1 MKRRICIF
9 TGTRAEYGLLKPLI
23 DELKIED
30 SVELQLIISGMHLS
44 PEFGMTVN
52 EISLDGIR
60 KVEKVEILLSSDTP
74 VGTSKA
80 MGLGM
85 ISFTEALE
93 RLKPDLLIGLGDRFE
108 LFAVVSAALVAK
120 IPVAHIHGGEL
131 TYGAYDES
139 LRHAITKM
147 SHIHFTA
154 TEEYSRRV
162 IQLGENP
169 KTVFNVGALG
179 LDNIR
184 KMKLLSLK
192 ELETSILFKLDEPF
206 FVVTFHPVTLERNS
220 SEQQMKELLA
230 ALDEFIDYK
239 IIFTKPNADNDGR
252 IIIKLIDNYVKKNL
266 KRAVAF
272 ESLGQLRYLSALKY
286 AELMI
291 GNSSSGIIEMPFFK
305 KSTINIGDRQKGRI
319 FSNSVIQCGAK
330 KNEIVEAVKKGLDQ
344 EFRKSFR
351 NEINIYGRGNTAR
364 KIKSILLRTDFSN
377 LLKKE
382 FYDLEIKR

>member
-1 MKRRICIF
+1 MKRKICIF

-23 DELKIED
+23 DELKLEKTI
-30 SVELQLIISGMHLS
+30 ELQLIITGMHLS

-52 EISLDGIR
+52 EISLEGFG
-60 KVEKVEILLSSDTP
+60 KVEKVEILLSSDTA
-74 VGTSKA
+74 VGVSKA

-85 ISFTEALE
+85 ISFAEALE

-108 LFAVVSAALVAK
+108 LFAVVSAALINR

-131 TYGAYDES
+131 TYGAYDDS
-139 LRHAITKM
+139 FRHAITKM
-147 SHIHFTA
+147 SHLHFTA
-154 TEEYSRRV
+154 TEEYRRRV

-192 ELETSILFKLDEPF
+192 ELEKSILFKLDKPF
-206 FVVTFHPVTLERNS
+206 FVVTFHPVTLEKNS
-220 SEQQMKELLA
+220 SEHLMKELLA

-252 IIIKLIDNYVKKNL
+252 IIIKLIDDYVKKNL
-266 KRAVAF
+266 NRAIAF